1 MASRKSTIVAISS
14 AKGGVGKTITTINLA
29 GVFKV
34 LGKKV
39 LIVDLDLY
47 SGGIA
52 VYLNKNAEKNFY
64 NLVDDIN
71 NNRYKEF
78 MDYIIHYDDQIDFL
92 ACPKDPRQANK
103 VDSKYIDLVLD
114 KASFQYDVIL
124 IDTNHILNEINV
136 VTLDKVDKILF
147 MVTNDPIDLKNMRS
161 LLSIFRDIG
170 LNNYK
175 VILNNSRDPFKK
187 YFSLF
192 DIKNIIKNNI
202 DYTISPSFFIK
213 DIDRYIMNG
222 QIITLLPKAATTF
235 SKDFAVLTTI
245 ANDILVKEEDTNES
259 A

>member
-1 MASRKSTIVAISS
+1 MASRKSKIIGISS

-29 GVFKV
+29 GIFKI

-39 LIVDLDLY
+39 LIIDLDLY
-47 SGGIA
+47 SGGVA
-52 VYLNKNAEKNFY
+52 VYLNKQAEKNFY

-78 MDYIIHYDDQIDFL
+78 MDYITHYDDNIDFL

-103 VDSKYIDLVLD
+103 IDSKYVDLILD

-147 MVTNDPIDLKNMRS
+147 IVTNDPIDLKNMRS

-170 LNNYK
+170 LRNYK
-175 VILNNSRDPFKK
+175 LLLNNSRDPFKN
-187 YFSLF
+187 YFDLY
-192 DIKNIIKNNI
+192 DIKNIVKNNI
-202 DYTISPSFFIK
+202 DYSLSSAFYIK
-213 DIDRYIMNG
+213 NIDKYIMNG
-222 QIITLLPKAATTF
+222 QIITLLPK
-235 SKDFAVLTTI
+235 I
-245 ANDILVKEEDTNES
+245 ANVFNKDYTALMNVANDMLSEEGDKHE
-259 A
+259 

>member
-1 MASRKSTIVAISS
+1 MASRKSKIIGISS

-29 GVFKV
+29 GVFKT

-39 LIVDLDLY
+39 LIIDLDLY

-52 VYLNKNAEKNFY
+52 VYLNKEAEKNFY

-71 NNRYKEF
+71 NNRYKDF
-78 MDYIIHYDDQIDFL
+78 MDYINHYDDHIDFL

-103 VDSKYIDLVLD
+103 IDSKYIDLILD

-136 VTLDKVDKILF
+136 VALDKVDKILF
-147 MVTNDPIDLKNMRS
+147 IVTNDPIDLKNMRS

-175 VILNNSRDPFKK
+175 VLLNNSRDPFKS
-187 YFSLF
+187 YFDLY

-202 DYTISPSFFIK
+202 DYSLSSDFFIK
-213 DIDRYIMNG
+213 DIDKYIMDG
-222 QIITLLPKAATTF
+222 KIITLIPKVATIFGKDYTALVNIAA
-235 SKDFAVLTTI
+235 DML
-245 ANDILVKEEDTNES
+245 DEEGAKNE
-259 A
+259 

>member
-1 MASRKSTIVAISS
+1 MASRKSTIVAVSS
-14 AKGGVGKTITTINLA
+14 AKGGIGKTITTINLA

-175 VILNNSRDPFKK
+175 VLLNNSRDPFKT
-187 YFSLF
+187 YFDLY
-192 DIKNIIKNNI
+192 DIK
-202 DYTISPSFFIK
+202 
-213 DIDRYIMNG
+213 
-222 QIITLLPKAATTF
+222 LL
-235 SKDFAVLTTI
+235 S
-245 ANDILVKEEDTNES
+245 
-259 A
+259 